1 MAKLPGKLFSSSRLM
16 DSVIVWVKKRI
27 KRFAFCNRHKS
38 TFIRTIVYLEIFM
51 AQKNRIWNEF
61 KWNRV
66 SPELRAATLAQYKFV
81 TGAENLNTADIIFG
95 NPDPA
100 TLKSATELQWIQLTS
115 AGHSQYDD
123 DDVKVLFQE
132 RGITMTNSSA
142 VYAEPCAE
150 HLFAMILGL
159 TRRLPQAMENQ
170 SGAKQWN
177 HQEERKRSFLLKNQK
192 VLLLGFGAIA
202 RRLTELLHP
211 FDMQIAA
218 LRRHSGQEKNV
229 TIISQDK
236 LAKVLSEADHIVDI
250 LPENGSTKNFVD
262 EAFLAGAK
270 AGANFYNIGR
280 GTTVDQNALM
290 ASLRGGRLAAAY
302 LDVTSPEPL
311 PPNHPLWTTPNC
323 YITPHSG
330 GGHRD
335 EFDRLLRHFLDNL
348 KRFENDEE
356 LSDRII

>member
-1 MAKLPGKLFSSSRLM
+1 
-16 DSVIVWVKKRI
+16 
-27 KRFAFCNRHKS
+27 
-38 TFIRTIVYLEIFM
+38 M
-51 AQKNRIWNEF
+51 AQKNYRIWTEF

-66 SPELRAATLAQYKFV
+66 SPELREATLAQHEFV
-81 TGAENLNTADIIFG
+81 TGAENLKTADIIFG

-100 TLKSATELQWIQLTS
+100 ALKSATELQWIQLTS
-115 AGHSQYDD
+115 AGHSQYDG
-123 DDVKVLFQE
+123 DDVKVLFKE

-159 TRRLPQAMENQ
+159 ARRLPQATEDQ

-177 HQEERKRSFLLKNQK
+177 QKDQRERPYLLKNQK

-202 RRLTELLHP
+202 RRLAELLQP
-211 FDMQIAA
+211 FDMQISA
-218 LRRHSGQEKNV
+218 LRRHPSQEKNV
-229 TIISQDK
+229 TIISQGD
-236 LAKVLSEADHIVDI
+236 LSKVLSEADHIVDI
-250 LPENGSTKNFVD
+250 LPENESTKYFVD
-262 EAFLAGAK
+262 EALLAGAK
-270 AGANFYNIGR
+270 PGANFYNIGR

-290 ASLRGGRLAAAY
+290 TALKKDNLAAAY

-348 KRFENDEE
+348 KKFENGEE